1 MISVSQVLLLLL
13 IAPFVQG
20 YVQWLK
26 ARIQGRRG
34 PSPLRPW
41 RDLRKQF
48 AKEVV
53 LSDAASWISRLVPY
67 LSLGLVLGAAACLPV
82 LSGLPGPLLASG
94 SIFLF
99 LSLLAFSRLS
109 LLLLGLDSGSAF
121 AGMGAGRDLLFSL
134 LVEPTIFVSL
144 LAVGLPTGATAFPGI
159 LRAATV
165 NAPQNPAVASLAL
178 VAITGVILVETG
190 RLPVDNPDTHL
201 ELTMVHE
208 SFLLESSGRYL
219 ALLTWS
225 AQIRQVLWY
234 TVLFDACCPW
244 GISDMDTGAGLSIA
258 ILSFVLKVLLAG
270 SAVALIEGVSAKWR
284 IFAVPRYLTFALALA
299 VAAMLADAIL

>member
-1 MISVSQVLLLLL
+1 MISVCQVLLLMVM
-13 IAPFVQG
+13 APFVQG

-26 ARIQGRRG
+26 ARIQGRIG
-34 PSPLRPW
+34 PSPLKPW
-41 RDLRKQF
+41 RDLRKQL

-53 LSDAASWISRLVPY
+53 LSNAASWVSRLVPY

-82 LSGLPGPLLASG
+82 LSGLPGPLLGSG

-134 LVEPTIFVSL
+134 LVEPTIFISL
-144 LAVGLPTGATAFPGI
+144 LAVGLPADATAFPGI
-159 LRAATV
+159 LRAAAV
-165 NAPQNPAVASLAL
+165 NTSQNPAVASLAL
-178 VAITGVILVETG
+178 VAIAGVILVETG

-219 ALLTWS
+219 ALLSFS
-225 AQIRQVLWY
+225 AQLRQLLWY
-234 TVLFDACCPW
+234 TVLFAACFPW
-244 GISDMDTGAGLSIA
+244 GINESSTGAGFAIA
-258 ILSFVLKVLLAG
+258 ILSFLIKVLFAS
-270 SAVALIEGVSAKWR
+270 SAVAVIEGVFAKWR
-284 IFAVPRYLTFALALA
+284 VFAVPRYLTFLLGLA